1 MFTLSGR
8 KFQSIVDMAV
18 EELPDELKTSI
29 EEIAVVVSNIA
40 NKTDLLGTDIEDEID
55 LISLFE
61 NVPKSEIYQ
70 PDHILRGQLTIF
82 KMAIENICTDESEI
96 LEHVSNTIQEEL
108 TYQAHLQ

>member
-29 EEIAVVVSNIA
+29 EEIDVVVSNIA
-40 NKTDLLGTDIEDEID
+40 NKSDLLGTDIEDEID

-96 LEHVSNTIQEEL
+96 LEHVSNTIEEEL
-108 TYQAHLQ
+108 TYEAHLQ

>member
-1 MFTLSGR
+1 MVTLTGR
-8 KFQSIVDMAV
+8 KFQSIIDTAV
-18 EELPDELKTSI
+18 AELPNELKTSL
-29 EEIAVVVSNIA
+29 EEIDVVVSDIA
-40 NKTDLLGTDIEDEID
+40 EKSDLLGTNIEDEID

-82 KMAIENICTDESEI
+82 KMAIEKMCTDESEI

-108 TYQAHLQ
+108 TYEAHLQ